1 MIRNDYRRALIM
13 LRPVTPSRGMSG
25 HVRLERRTL
34 TGTMRFTVSGADSG
48 DTLNALLMACAGDR
62 VTVYPLGTLGMDSRG
77 QSGMT
82 ATFDPRNL
90 NGKDLNDYTLV
101 ALVRTGTGASEL
113 LMTGMVNGSREV
125 NWAQVNQAAV
135 APFQKGVRAAS
146 SQAQGD
152 AAYGEEEVLPVF
164 EPMRRKAPEVTPIEE
179 EVIVEEVPVEEE
191 AIVEEA
197 PIEEEVIVE
206 EAPIEEEAIVE
217 EAPVEEAPVEEEAIV
232 EEAPVKKKVI
242 VEEAPPEQ
250 TAAELLLLDEQVEW
264 PKSIASLRVLFFTS
278 APITTF
284 QLEDFVF
291 VEAPLP
297 SDEGTQGICAI
308 GLRAVDGTPVSVCYA
323 LPGAFALEPP
333 PGLEGYQYAGGWW
346 YTVLEELEDDEAY

>member
-101 ALVRTGTGASEL
+101 ALVRTGTGAPEL

-164 EPMRRKAPEVTPIEE
+164 EPMRRKAPEVTPVEE
-179 EVIVEEVPVEEE
+179 EV
-191 AIVEEA
+191 IVEEA

-206 EAPIEEEAIVE
+206 EVPIEEEAI
-217 EAPVEEAPVEEEAIV
+217 VEEAPVEEEAIV
-232 EEAPVKKKVI
+232 EEAPIKKKVI

-297 SDEGTQGICAI
+297 SDEGTEGICAI